1 MDYLA
6 PFLLLAIVL
15 GIFWISGKALHFVI
29 KDPSPLRDMEI
40 LSGFSIATII
50 FSFYFVFNISLS
62 ILLIIWGILSI
73 VCALYITKKIK
84 WSFSPRVIYY
94 SLFLLT
100 PLIYFL
106 IVGWLYGGN
115 FITFRGNIWD
125 WFNYNTMAVAYSK
138 YNHAE
143 ISALIL
149 EGNHLSNIANINFTQ
164 RPSITTLPAALLSIF
179 KVNSFILLYLFK
191 GLLLS
196 IFLSVNI
203 GLIKLL
209 DFPNKI
215 YPFLISLCIT
225 FSMWVFYVVEIDAL
239 AQLAFMS
246 FIPFTLY
253 FFCKYDQITSNK
265 IVIIASIMFGAGF
278 IIYPELS
285 SVVLACIF
293 FVMAIDIVKNLLL
306 CSKFNFYKYIYFLL
320 PLATIAVLNYEQ
332 SLLFLMRQ
340 AVTGFTAKV
349 DWWGYYGGYLLG
361 PNSPVTDPNS
371 VEMIRGLVRANGGSF
386 YLNPEFINVVV
397 PYVAYI
403 LPSIFGLFHIAQYSD
418 LVIPANVVALVSLM
432 LITCWLIKAKGRL
445 DIFWL
450 KIFTISLSMLMLILI
465 ARGNL
470 WSAIK
475 GLSFLQLALPYLLTY
490 SLIYFYKNT
499 FAKLALLI
507 VLTMTLTFPVYKYS
521 TYNSGIGFYD
531 GFPSILHKNSKIDY
545 EWTFDKNQFRNCS
558 LISVEVVDPFK
569 HHFIVLNLENY
580 KMNYVSNLPLRDA
593 YGFGN
598 FIARNI
604 QQSDPDC
611 KIQY

>member
-6 PFLLLAIVL
+6 PFLLLSAVL
-15 GIFWISGKALHFVI
+15 GIFWISGKALHFFI
-29 KDPSPLRDMEI
+29 KDPSSLRDMEI

-50 FSFYFVFNISLS
+50 FSFYFVFNISLI
-62 ILLIIWGILSI
+62 ILLFIWGILSI
-73 VCALYITKKIK
+73 VSAVYIIKKIE
-84 WSFSPRVIYY
+84 WSFSPNVIYY
-94 SLFLLT
+94 SLFLLS

-106 IVGWLYGGN
+106 ILGGLYGEN

-138 YNHAE
+138 YNQTE
-143 ISALIL
+143 ILALIL
-149 EGNHLSNIANINFTQ
+149 EGNHLSNIANINFNQ
-164 RPSITTLPAALLSIF
+164 RPSVTALPAGLLSIF
-179 KVNSFILLYLFK
+179 RVNNFILLYLFK

-209 DFPNKI
+209 NFPGKI

-239 AQLAFMS
+239 AQLAFIS

-253 FFCKYDQITSNK
+253 FFCKYDHITSNK
-265 IVIIASIMFGAGF
+265 SVIIASIMFGASF
-278 IIYPELS
+278 IVYPELS
-285 SVVLACIF
+285 SIALVCIIL
-293 FVMAIDIVKNLLL
+293 VMAIDVGKNLLL
-306 CSKFNFYKYIYFLL
+306 CSKLNFCKYIYFLL

-340 AVTGFTAKV
+340 AVAGFTAKV

-361 PNSPVTDPNS
+361 PNSPVTDLNS

-386 YLNPEFINVVV
+386 YLNPEFINVVA
-397 PYVAYI
+397 PYIAYI
-403 LPSIFGLFHIAQYSD
+403 LPSIFGLFHITQYVD
-418 LVIPANVVALVSLM
+418 LVIPANVIALASLL
-432 LITCWLIKAKGRL
+432 LIACWLFKAKGRL
-445 DIFWL
+445 DILWL

-465 ARGNL
+465 TRGNL

-475 GLSFLQLALPYLLTY
+475 DLSFLQLALPYLLVY
-490 SLIYFYKNT
+490 SLVYFYKNT
-499 FAKLALLI
+499 LAKLAIII
-507 VLTMTLTFPVYKYS
+507 VLTMTLTFPGYKYS
-521 TYNSGIGFYD
+521 TYNSGIGIYD
-531 GFPSILHKNSKIDY
+531 GFPSILHKNSKTDS

-558 LISVEVVDPFK
+558 LISVEVEDPFK

-580 KMNYVSNLPLRDA
+580 RMNYVSNLPLRDA

-598 FIARNI
+598 FIARNKE
-604 QQSDPDC
+604 QTNPDC